1 MEKLFSKG
9 WIPVR
14 RSDDD
19 SGSQD
24 GLLPGN
30 GSDTGSD
37 GEAHF
42 HRRPSR
48 RGCILTLINVV
59 VCLITVGAAL
69 MMVSS
74 REDPPRYREDSVLT
88 PLSTPCLSWSCLMA
102 R

>member
-30 GSDTGSD
+30 GSDTCSD

-42 HRRPSR
+42 QRRPSR
-48 RGCILTLINVV
+48 RGCILTLVNVV
-59 VCLITVGAAL
+59 ICLITVGAA
-69 MMVSS
+69 MVMVGS
-74 REDPPRYREDSVLT
+74 REDPIYREDSVLT
-88 PLSTPCLSWSCLMA
+88 PFALHLA
-102 R
+102 VFFF